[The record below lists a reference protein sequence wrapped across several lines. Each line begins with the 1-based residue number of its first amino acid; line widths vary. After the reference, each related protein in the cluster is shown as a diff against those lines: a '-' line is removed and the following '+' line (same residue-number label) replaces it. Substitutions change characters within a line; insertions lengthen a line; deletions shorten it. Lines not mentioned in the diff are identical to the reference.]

1 MTGEVRPEEVMATAD
16 RAVAF
21 LHRQENRVIQQLMQV
36 SKPRHD
42 SAACSGVEAAN
53 VASLW

>member
-36 SKPRHD
+36 S
-42 SAACSGVEAAN
+42 
-53 VASLW
+53 